1 MSFNL
6 TILVK
11 CIVIC
16 LCAGLIGFKLGY
28 SSRPRPAGLIEIEKD
43 NTGEIMT
50 TFKLEHGADWLDRP
64 TGHHPVQGLQSGKP
78 DPGTIRR
85 TEQIN
90 DIVKR
95 NQERFCSPGSALF

>member
-1 MSFNL
+1 MSINL

-43 NTGEIMT
+43 NTGESLT
-50 TFKLEHGADWLDRP
+50 TFKLEYSAAWIAQQDIIQFKVHNPENLI
-64 TGHHPVQGLQSGKP
+64 P
-78 DPGTIRR
+78 DSSD
-85 TEQIN
+85 EQ
-90 DIVKR
+90 DK
-95 NQERFCSPGSALF
+95 

>member
-43 NTGEIMT
+43 STGESMT
-50 TFKLEHGADWLDRP
+50 TFKLEHGADWIA
-64 TGHHPVQGLQSGKP
+64 LQDIIQLKVYNPENLIPEPSE
-78 DPGTIRR
+78 
-85 TEQIN
+85 EQN
-90 DIVKR
+90 K
-95 NQERFCSPGSALF
+95 

>member
-28 SSRPRPAGLIEIEKD
+28 SNRPRPAGLIEIEKD

-50 TFKLEHGADWLDRP
+50 TFKLEHGADWIAQQDIIQFKVYNPENLIPEPSD
-64 TGHHPVQGLQSGKP
+64 
-78 DPGTIRR
+78 
-85 TEQIN
+85 EQN
-90 DIVKR
+90 K
-95 NQERFCSPGSALF
+95 

>member
-28 SSRPRPAGLIEIEKD
+28 SSRPRPAGLIEIGKD

-50 TFKLEHGADWLDRP
+50 TFKLEHGADWIAQQDIIQFK
-64 TGHHPVQGLQSGKP
+64 VYNP
-78 DPGTIRR
+78 DNLIPEPSD
-85 TEQIN
+85 EQN
-90 DIVKR
+90 K
-95 NQERFCSPGSALF
+95 

>member
-16 LCAGLIGFKLGY
+16 LC
-28 SSRPRPAGLIEIEKD
+28 AGLIEIEKD

-50 TFKLEHGADWLDRP
+50 TFKLEHGADWIAQQDIIQLKVYNP
-64 TGHHPVQGLQSGKP
+64 ENLIPEPSE
-78 DPGTIRR
+78 
-85 TEQIN
+85 EQN
-90 DIVKR
+90 K
-95 NQERFCSPGSALF
+95 